1 MPRTFRPDAPCRARR
16 SPRRTCR
23 NGNSREHASA
33 ASAYLRRG
41 PRPAIPVRT
50 SIAQYTST
58 ELIQLLRWIASDGQL
73 RTDDRGRVW
82 FTPPR
87 ADKSK
92 RLEGTLY
99 QFTVTRGLTTEIKDA
114 AVERIRQVC
123 SGALFARLF
132 KVVTKFKLA
141 DGATQVLAG
150 RLPAD
155 TPRNL
160 RALFSRAVETKETTP
175 RLRVEKI
182 EAEYTASAAAAQ

>member
-1 MPRTFRPDAPCRARR
+1 MEEF
-16 SPRRTCR
+16 
-23 NGNSREHASA
+23 G
-33 ASAYLRRG
+33 
-41 PRPAIPVRT
+41 
-50 SIAQYTST
+50 
-58 ELIQLLRWIASDGQL
+58 
-73 RTDDRGRVW
+73 

-123 SGALFARLF
+123 SGALFDRLF

-141 DGATQVLAG
+141 DGATQVLAS

-160 RALFSRAVETKETTP
+160 RALFSRAVETKETGP
-175 RLRVEKI
+175 RLRIGKI
-182 EAEYTASAAAAQ
+182 EACEAAGVSFPSRPVCFCCSRRRHDLVLRQLLPHGGRGRNKRT